1 MKDSILHQ
9 KSYAFALRMIKL
21 YSYLVQE
28 KKEYVMSKQIL
39 RSGTSIWALIR
50 EAEFWQSRA
59 DFLSKLCISLK
70 EANETEYWISL
81 LFDSWFLGKE
91 EFDSIHP
98 DILELVKML
107 ASSVKTTKLSQ
118 VP

>member
-1 MKDSILHQ
+1 MKNLIFHQ
-9 KSYAFALRMIKL
+9 KSYTFALRMIKL

-28 KKEYVMSKQIL
+28 KKEYVISKQIL
-39 RSGTSIWALIR
+39 GSSIAIRALIR

-81 LFDSWFLGKE
+81 LFSL
-91 EFDSIHP
+91 
-98 DILELVKML
+98 ILRKRRIW
-107 ASSVKTTKLSQ
+107 
-118 VP
+118 